1 MRFDVKF
8 NPSNQRLPVQFQ
20 PSDQQL
26 PIQFHSNNQSFEV
39 AFDAFQTVKLS
50 PDTDRYE
57 GTYDVTP
64 LITSQV
70 LPTNRKFMEDDVRV
84 DMIPTK
90 EINNEY
96 GGVTFIV
103 GR

>member
-1 MRFDVKF
+1 MLFEVKF
-8 NPSNQRLPVQFQ
+8 SPTNQRLPIEFQ
-20 PSDQQL
+20 
-26 PIQFHSNNQSFEV
+26 SNNQSFEV
-39 AFDAFQTVKLS
+39 AFDAIQKVILR

-70 LPTNRKFMEDDVRV
+70 LPTNRKFMEDDVRI

-90 EINNEY
+90 EINNAS

-103 GR
+103 GG